1 MQSKTLK
8 TRFIR
13 SLPGRIRIEIYKLK
27 YNKNM
32 ANLILDRFS
41 QAEGIYQV
49 SPSISTGRAL
59 ITFDINKTSLHNI
72 CKIIQLIEEQ
82 VTKRKKSSTNNSD
95 EKKELIDCSSSVVS
109 RNNDTVHRKKD
120 EGVPLPLAL
129 SVVGLG
135 AFGIKQLFMGRSAL
149 ARSPGLFYVSGA
161 LSVVTGYPFLK
172 RGFKK
177 MVASKKVNSDLVLG
191 VGTLALA
198 LAREN
203 IVVLA
208 GLSLLNYLNWKRSQA
223 NINEENEA
231 YKENLLSPEIKAYS
245 EKQSKWGMIFGG
257 ATWAFTRNPL
267 RGMAVLLAAN
277 PKPAVS
283 SAEYAWRQGDLVA
296 RERGY
301 VIPSGG
307 SLSQLS
313 RTKTIVLDDTS
324 RIFQASAEGMS
335 CISQDEHE
343 GQVWCTVASLIEKS
357 EHVWKEE
364 VVQRAAQTGR
374 TLRKAFEVQ
383 VENEGIK
390 GEIQGITSFFGSKDF
405 AERNGVDISAYELEA
420 KRLEKEGFQV
430 QYVAKNKECLGL
442 LVGSK
447 VTIIPEFKEVVNG
460 LHENKWSIG
469 VLQNSLHV
477 NRSILSH
484 YGVDDSWQQGDAV
497 ERVKLLRSNGEEVLF
512 ATDQNTDFPSI
523 SFEEIKN
530 ISQSTAY
537 ANRINML
544 VNEHFRAAK
553 VWNVV
558 GEMLAVWS
566 IFTAP
571 VIALFANALSLT
583 FLSRAKRMSEKIFS
597 YGELSK
603 MDSSQPKVI
612 PAKQDQIPWYTF
624 NQEKVMNRLQVEK
637 QYGLSNAQVNMRK
650 EEYGMNQIEPKPSV
664 PWIVSFMGQFKEFTS
679 LILLGA
685 AGLSVISGGWFDG
698 LAMGTILVVNA
709 IIGTLQERKA
719 EKVVEALNQFRAPIC
734 KVIREEAEI
743 EISSSELVPGDIVCL
758 EAGDRV
764 PADLRVVNSWN
775 LEINEAMLTGES
787 LPVEKKADAVLE
799 ECSLAERNNMLFM
812 GTSVTRGKAVA
823 IVVETGMRT
832 EMGYMISLM
841 KGEETEPTPLQQK
854 VTSISKTFIK
864 GAFVAGG
871 LVLVAGLL
879 RGLPITQMITTSVA
893 LTASAVP
900 EGLPIMITIALSA
913 GIFRM
918 QKQNALVRKLSSLE
932 TLGRTTVIC
941 SDKTGTLTKNEMTVK
956 VIATPNRL
964 WSVTGDGYEPVGTIA
979 DVTSSKVAAAVD
991 TEIEEAIYHKTEN
1004 VPLEN
1009 PDLAR
1014 ILQIGVLCNNSKLEQ
1029 EDDLW
1034 VVKGDPTEGALLSL
1048 ASKAGALQEGMASFE
1063 RHHEEPFDSETKI
1076 MSVVCK
1082 ESNAEELYK
1091 FSKGSV
1097 EAILT
1102 RCKWYQDN
1110 GQIYPLCDKQK
1121 EVILQ
1126 QNEEFAKQ
1134 ALRVL
1139 GFAYSNGES
1148 DDLTFVGLVGMID
1161 PPKPE
1166 VEESIREAIELGVKP
1181 VMITGDHPTTAI
1193 SIAKQTGIWNRED
1206 RVLTGLEIDNM
1217 TDEELKEVVK
1227 STSVF
1232 ARVTPAH
1239 KLRIVT
1245 AFQSDGQ
1252 IVAMTGDGVND
1263 TPAIKK
1269 ANIGIAMG
1277 QTGTE
1282 VTKEAADLILKKDHF
1297 GSIVEG
1303 VKEGRT
1309 IIGNI
1314 RKAVGCL
1321 LTGNLAEV
1329 LVTSAAVI
1337 AGMPIPLVPIQILL
1351 MNLITDALPA
1361 MILAVNPGNKTKQT
1375 KRQDIVDKDLYKK
1388 VITRGVLLGVGSLA
1402 VFGISLAVGVPLP
1415 VAQTSAFAALVA
1427 GQLIQTFSWRQEG
1440 SEETIRDW
1448 SKDRFFIT
1456 ALGTS
1461 WLVLLSAIYVPPL
1474 ARIFHTVP
1482 LTLTQWIPVLLVAGT
1497 VSQIAKPIINL
1508 VSYKNTDLV
1517 KPVVSESALL
1527 KTV

>member
-1 MQSKTLK
+1 MQSKSLK
-8 TRFIR
+8 PRFIR

-27 YNKNM
+27 YNMNL
-32 ANLILDRFS
+32 ANLIVERFRDV
-41 QAEGIYQV
+41 EGIYRV

-59 ITFDINKTSLHNI
+59 ITYDINKTSLHTI
-72 CKIIQLIEEQ
+72 CEIIKLLEEQITKNNNLNNIEE
-82 VTKRKKSSTNNSD
+82 TKKVEDS
-95 EKKELIDCSSSVVS
+95 SSSVIS
-109 RNNDTVHRKKD
+109 YEKKG

-191 VGTLALA
+191 IGTLALA

-208 GLSLLNYLNWKRSQA
+208 GLSLLNYLNWKRSQV
-223 NINEENEA
+223 NINEETA
-231 YKENLLSPEIKAYS
+231 SYKERILSPEIKTYS
-245 EKQSKWGMIFGG
+245 EKQSKWGMLFGG

-301 VIPSGG
+301 VIPNEG

-313 RTKTIVLDDTS
+313 RTRTIVFDDVS
-324 RIFQASAEGMS
+324 RIFRNENEEIS
-335 CISQDEHE
+335 CVSEDE
-343 GQVWCTVASLIEKS
+343 GQVLCTAASLLEKS
-357 EHVWKEE
+357 EHDWKGE
-364 VVQRAAQTGR
+364 VVQRAKQTGR
-374 TLRKAFEVQ
+374 TLRKAFDVEV
-383 VENEGIK
+383 NGEGIK
-390 GEIQGITSFFGSKDF
+390 GEIQGIRSFAGSKEF
-405 AERNGVDISAYELEA
+405 VERNGVDISLYELEA
-420 KRLEKEGFQV
+420 KRLSEEGFTV
-430 QYVAKNKECLGL
+430 QFIAKDQKCLGL

-447 VTIIPEFKEVVNG
+447 ITIVPEFTNIFHKLN
-460 LHENKWSIG
+460 ENKCAIA
-469 VLQNSLHV
+469 VMNNSLNMNESV
-477 NRSILSH
+477 LTQ
-484 YGVDDSWQQGDAV
+484 YGIDTSWQHSDVV
-497 ERVKLLRSNGEEVLF
+497 ERVERIRLNGEEVLF
-512 ATDQNTDFPSI
+512 VCEEKIEFPSI
-523 SFEEIKN
+523 SHYEMKN
-530 ISQSTAY
+530 VFQSMAY
-537 ANRINML
+537 AKRIDLL
-544 VNEHFRAAK
+544 VKEHFRVAK
-553 VWNVV
+553 MWNIA

-571 VIALFANALSLT
+571 VIALLANALSLT
-583 FLSRAKRMSEKIFS
+583 FLSRAKRVSEKIFS
-597 YGELSK
+597 NEEIVNRNESAAREPSMK
-603 MDSSQPKVI
+603 
-612 PAKQDQIPWYTF
+612 WYTLS
-624 NQEKVMNRLQVEK
+624 QEDVINELQVEK
-637 QYGLSNAQVNMRK
+637 QQGLSDREVQIRQEK
-650 EEYGMNQIEPKPSV
+650 YGMNRMEPKQSV
-664 PWIVSFMGQFKEFTS
+664 PWMMSFMGQFKEFTS

-685 AGLSVISGGWFDG
+685 AGLSVLSGGVFDG
-698 LAMGTILVVNA
+698 LAMGTILIVNA
-709 IIGTLQERKA
+709 VIGTLQERKA
-719 EKVVEALNQFRAPIC
+719 EKVVEALNQFRAPNC
-734 KVIREEAEI
+734 TVIREGEEVEI
-743 EISSSELVPGDIVCL
+743 ASSELVPGDIVCL
-758 EAGDRV
+758 QAGDRV
-764 PADLRVVNSWN
+764 PADLRTIHSWN
-775 LEINEAMLTGES
+775 LEVNEAMLTGES
-787 LPVEKKADAVLE
+787 LPVEKKEDAIGE

-812 GTSVTRGKAVA
+812 GTSVTRGKARAV
-823 IVVETGMRT
+823 VVETGMST

-871 LVLVAGLL
+871 IVLVAGLL
-879 RGLPITQMITTSVA
+879 RGLPIAQMITTSVA

-956 VIATPNRL
+956 VIATPNRV
-964 WSVTGDGYEPVGTIA
+964 WSVSGDGYEPVGKIS
-979 DVTSSKVAAAVD
+979 DVTSSKVAAAV
-991 TEIEEAIYHKTEN
+991 EMEVEEVTYQESEKT
-1004 VPLEN
+1004 PLDN
-1009 PDLAR
+1009 PDLVR
-1014 ILQIGVLCNNSKLEQ
+1014 VLQISVLCNNSKLEQ
-1029 EDDLW
+1029 EENQW
-1034 VVKGDPTEGALLSL
+1034 IVKGDPTEGALLSL
-1048 ASKAGALQEGMASFE
+1048 ASKAGVSHEDMKAFE
-1063 RHHEEPFDSETKI
+1063 RQHEEPFDSETKI

-1082 ESNAEELYK
+1082 ENESIYK

-1102 RCKWYQDN
+1102 RCKWYQHN
-1110 GQIYPLCDKQK
+1110 GEIYPLCEQEK

-1126 QNEEFAKQ
+1126 QNESFAEQ

-1139 GFAYSNGES
+1139 GFAYRDGEQ
-1148 DDLTFVGLVGMID
+1148 DDLIFVGLVGMID

-1166 VEESIREAIELGVKP
+1166 VEDSIREAIELGVKP

-1193 SIAKQTGIWNRED
+1193 SIAKQTGIWNRD
-1206 RVLTGLEIDNM
+1206 DCVLTGIEIDNL
-1217 TDEELKEVVK
+1217 TDEELRTIVK
-1227 STSVF
+1227 NTSVF

-1245 AFQSDGQ
+1245 AYQADGQ

-1269 ANIGIAMG
+1269 ANVGIAMG

-1375 KRQDIVDKDLYKK
+1375 KRQDIVDKELYKK
-1388 VITRGVLLGVGSLA
+1388 VVTRGILLGAGSLTL
-1402 VFGISLAVGVPLP
+1402 FGMSLAAGVPLV

-1440 SEETIRDW
+1440 SDETMRDW
-1448 SKDRFFIT
+1448 SKDRFFVT

-1461 WLVLLSAIYVPPL
+1461 WLVLLSAIYVPPF

-1482 LTLTQWIPVLLVAGT
+1482 LTLMQWIPVLLVAGT
-1497 VSQIAKPIINL
+1497 VSQISKPIINL
-1508 VSYKNTDLV
+1508 ISYKNDDST
-1517 KPVVSESALL
+1517 KPVVNELALL

>member
-8 TRFIR
+8 ARFIR

-27 YNKNM
+27 YNMNM
-32 ANLILDRFS
+32 ANLIVERFRDV
-41 QAEGIYQV
+41 EGIYQV

-59 ITFDINKTSLHNI
+59 IIYDINKTSLHTI
-72 CKIIQLIEEQ
+72 CEIIQLLEEQ
-82 VTKRKKSSTNNSD
+82 ITKNNNLNNIEKTKKVEDSSSSEVSY
-95 EKKELIDCSSSVVS
+95 EKKG
-109 RNNDTVHRKKD
+109 
-120 EGVPLPLAL
+120 EGVPIPLAL

-135 AFGIKQLFMGRSAL
+135 AFGIKQLFMGRSTL
-149 ARSPGLFYVSGA
+149 ARSPGLFYASGA

-191 VGTLALA
+191 IGTLALA

-208 GLSLLNYLNWKRSQA
+208 GLGLLNYLNWKRSQVKIDDA
-223 NINEENEA
+223 YEER
-231 YKENLLSPEIKAYS
+231 LLPPEIKAYS
-245 EKQSKWGMIFGG
+245 EKQSKWGMLFGG

-301 VIPSGG
+301 LIPNEG

-313 RTKTIVLDDTS
+313 RTRTIVFDDTS
-324 RIFQASAEGMS
+324 RIFHKEEVETN
-335 CISQDEHE
+335 CISQDGDE
-343 GQVWCTVASLIEKS
+343 GQVWCTAASLLEKS
-357 EHVWKEE
+357 EYEWNDE
-364 VVQRAAQTGR
+364 VVQKAKQTGR
-374 TLRKAFEVQ
+374 TLRRAFEVE
-383 VENEGIK
+383 VDDEGIK
-390 GEIQGITSFFGSKDF
+390 GEIQGIPSFVGSKVF
-405 AERNGVDISAYELEA
+405 VERNGVDTSTYELEA
-420 KRLEKEGFQV
+420 KRLSKEGFNV
-430 QYVAKNKECLGL
+430 HFVAKGQKCLGL

-447 VTIIPEFKEVVNG
+447 IAIVPEFADIFHELN
-460 LHENKWSIG
+460 ENKWTIA
-469 VLQNSLHV
+469 VMKNSLNMNHSV
-477 NRSILSH
+477 LSQ
-484 YGVDDSWQQGDAV
+484 YGIDTSWQHSDVTKRV
-497 ERVKLLRSNGEEVLF
+497 ENIRASGEEVLF
-512 ATDQNTDFPSI
+512 VCEDNSEFPSVPPH
-523 SFEEIKN
+523 ETKN
-530 ISQSTAY
+530 IFQSKAY
-537 ANRINML
+537 AKRIDML
-544 VNEHFRAAK
+544 VKEHFRVAK
-553 VWNVV
+553 MWNIA

-571 VIALFANALSLT
+571 VIALMANALSLT
-583 FLSRAKRMSEKIFS
+583 FLSRAKRVSEKIFS
-597 YGELSK
+597 NKELLNVKHSIAKETSSK
-603 MDSSQPKVI
+603 
-612 PAKQDQIPWYTF
+612 WYTLS
-624 NQEKVMNRLQVEK
+624 QEDVMNDLQVEK
-637 QYGLSNAQVNMRK
+637 QQGLSDREVQVRQEK
-650 EEYGMNQIEPKPSV
+650 YGMNRIEPKQSIS
-664 PWIVSFMGQFKEFTS
+664 WIVSFMGQFKEFTS

-685 AGLSVISGGWFDG
+685 AGLSVLSGGVFDG
-698 LAMGTILVVNA
+698 LAMGTILIVNA
-709 IIGTLQERKA
+709 VIGTLQERKA
-719 EKVVEALNQFRAPIC
+719 EKVVEALNQFRAPNC
-734 KVIREEAEI
+734 TVIREGEEVEI
-743 EISSSELVPGDIVCL
+743 ASSELVPGDIVCL
-758 EAGDRV
+758 QAGDRV
-764 PADLRVVNSWN
+764 PADLRVMHSWN
-775 LEINEAMLTGES
+775 LEVNEAMLTGES
-787 LPVEKKADAVLE
+787 LPVEKKVNAIE
-799 ECSLAERNNMLFM
+799 ECSLAERNNMVFM
-812 GTSVTRGKAVA
+812 GTSVTRGKARA
-823 IVVETGMRT
+823 IVVETGMGT
-832 EMGYMISLM
+832 EMGYMISLI

-871 LVLVAGLL
+871 IVLVAGLL

-956 VIATPNRL
+956 VIATPNRV
-964 WSVTGDGYEPVGTIA
+964 WSVSGNGYEPVGTIS
-979 DVTSSKVAAAVD
+979 DVTSSKVAAAV
-991 TEIEEAIYHKTEN
+991 EMEVEEATYHESEKT
-1004 VPLEN
+1004 PLEH
-1009 PDLAR
+1009 PDLIR
-1014 ILQIGVLCNNSKLEQ
+1014 VLQISVLCNNSKLEQ
-1029 EDDLW
+1029 EDDQW
-1034 VVKGDPTEGALLSL
+1034 IVKGDPTEGALLSL
-1048 ASKAGALQEGMASFE
+1048 ASKAGVSHEGMTSFE

-1082 ESNAEELYK
+1082 ENEAIYK

-1102 RCKWYQDN
+1102 RCKWYQHN
-1110 GQIYPLCDKQK
+1110 GEIYPLGDKEK

-1126 QNEEFAKQ
+1126 QNEEFAEQ

-1139 GFAYSNGES
+1139 GFAYSDGEN
-1148 DDLTFVGLVGMID
+1148 DDLIFVGLVGMID

-1193 SIAKQTGIWNRED
+1193 SIAKQTGIWNRDD
-1206 RVLTGLEIDNM
+1206 RVLTGIEIDSL

-1227 STSVF
+1227 NTSVF

-1239 KLRIVT
+1239 KLRIVI
-1245 AFQSDGQ
+1245 AYQDDGQ

-1329 LVTSAAVI
+1329 LVTSVAVI

-1375 KRQDIVDKDLYKK
+1375 KRQDIVDKELYKK
-1388 VITRGVLLGVGSLA
+1388 VVTRGILLGAGSLA
-1402 VFGISLAVGVPLP
+1402 LFGVSLAAGVPLA

-1440 SEETIRDW
+1440 SDETMRDW
-1448 SKDRFFIT
+1448 SKDRFFVT

-1461 WLVLLSAIYVPPL
+1461 WLVLLSAIYVPPF

-1482 LTLTQWIPVLLVAGT
+1482 LTLMQWIPVLLVAGT
-1497 VSQIAKPIINL
+1497 VSQISKPIINL
-1508 VSYKNTDLV
+1508 ISYKNDDSE
-1517 KPVVSESALL
+1517 KPVVNELALL

>member
-1 MQSKTLK
+1 MQSKLLK

-27 YNKNM
+27 YNLDM
-32 ANLILDRFS
+32 ANLIVERFRDV
-41 QAEGIYQV
+41 EGIYQV

-59 ITFDINKTSLHNI
+59 ITYDINKTSLHTV
-72 CKIIQLIEEQ
+72 CEIIKLLEEQTTKNTNFNNIEE
-82 VTKRKKSSTNNSD
+82 TKKAEDS
-95 EKKELIDCSSSVVS
+95 SSSVIS
-109 RNNDTVHRKKD
+109 YEKKG

-129 SVVGLG
+129 SVAGLG

-149 ARSPGLFYVSGA
+149 ARSPGLFYLSGA
-161 LSVVTGYPFLK
+161 LSVLTGYPFLK

-191 VGTLALA
+191 IGTLALA

-223 NINEENEA
+223 NINEETDS
-231 YKENLLSPEIKAYS
+231 YKERILSPEIKAYS
-245 EKQSKWGMIFGG
+245 EKQSKWGMLFGG

-301 VIPSGG
+301 LIPNEG

-313 RTKTIVLDDTS
+313 RTRTIVFDDVS
-324 RIFQASAEGMS
+324 RIFCHEEAEIS
-335 CISQDEHE
+335 CISEDE
-343 GQVWCTVASLIEKS
+343 GQVWCTAASLLEKS
-357 EHVWKEE
+357 GHDWKEE
-364 VVQRAAQTGR
+364 VVQRAKQTGR
-374 TLRKAFEVQ
+374 TLRKAFEIEVDD
-383 VENEGIK
+383 EGIK
-390 GEIQGITSFFGSKDF
+390 GDIQGIPSFIGSKVF
-405 AERNGVDISAYELEA
+405 VQRNGVDISAYELEA
-420 KRLEKEGFQV
+420 KGLGKEGFNV
-430 QYVAKNKECLGL
+430 QFVAKGKKCVGL

-447 VTIIPEFKEVVNG
+447 MTITPEFTEIMKELG
-460 LHENKWSIG
+460 ENQWKFA

-477 NRSILSH
+477 NHSVLSQH
-484 YGVDDSWQQGDAV
+484 GIDASWQHSDVV
-497 ERVKLLRSNGEEVLF
+497 ERVERIRSDGEEVLF
-512 ATDQNTDFPSI
+512 VCEDNIEFPSV
-523 SFEEIKN
+523 SYYEMKN
-530 ISQSTAY
+530 IFQSIAY
-537 ANRINML
+537 AKQIDLL
-544 VNEHFRAAK
+544 VKEHFRVAK
-553 VWNVV
+553 IWNIA

-571 VIALFANALSLT
+571 IIALMANALSLT
-583 FLSRAKRMSEKIFS
+583 FLSRAKRVSEKIFS
-597 YGELSK
+597 NKKLLNMNHSVARETSTKWYALSQE
-603 MDSSQPKVI
+603 DVI
-612 PAKQDQIPWYTF
+612 KD
-624 NQEKVMNRLQVEK
+624 LQVEK
-637 QYGLSNAQVNMRK
+637 QQGLSAREVQMRQEK
-650 EEYGMNQIEPKPSV
+650 YGMNRIEPKQSV

-685 AGLSVISGGWFDG
+685 AGLSVLSGGVFDG

-709 IIGTLQERKA
+709 VIGTLQERKA
-719 EKVVEALNQFRAPIC
+719 EKVVEALNQFRAPNCI
-734 KVIREEAEI
+734 VTREGEEI
-743 EISSSELVPGDIVCL
+743 EVASSELVPGDVVCL
-758 EAGDRV
+758 QAGDRV
-764 PADLRVVNSWN
+764 PADLRIIDSWN
-775 LEINEAMLTGES
+775 LEVNEAMLTGES
-787 LPVEKKADAVLE
+787 LPVEKKVDAVGE
-799 ECSLAERNNMLFM
+799 ECSLAEQNNMLFM
-812 GTSVTRGKAVA
+812 GTSVTRGKARA
-823 IVVETGMRT
+823 IVVETGMST

-871 LVLVAGLL
+871 IVLVAGLL

-956 VIATPNRL
+956 VIATPNRI
-964 WSVTGDGYEPVGTIA
+964 WSVSGDGYEPVGTIS
-979 DVTSSKVAAAVD
+979 DVTSSKVAAAV
-991 TEIEEAIYHKTEN
+991 EMEVEEATYHESEKT
-1004 VPLEN
+1004 PLEH
-1009 PDLAR
+1009 PDFVR
-1014 ILQIGVLCNNSKLEQ
+1014 VLQISVLCNNSKLEH
-1029 EDDLW
+1029 EDDQW
-1034 VVKGDPTEGALLSL
+1034 IVKGDPTEGALLSF
-1048 ASKAGALQEGMASFE
+1048 ASKAGVSYKDMASFE

-1082 ESNAEELYK
+1082 ENESLYK

-1102 RCKWYQDN
+1102 RCKWYQHN
-1110 GQIYPLCDKQK
+1110 GEIYPLCDKEK

-1126 QNEEFAKQ
+1126 QNEGFAEQ

-1139 GFAYSNGES
+1139 GFAYSNVEN
-1148 DDLTFVGLVGMID
+1148 DDLIFVGLVGMID

-1193 SIAKQTGIWNRED
+1193 SIAKQTGIWNRDD
-1206 RVLTGLEIDNM
+1206 RVLTGVEIDNV
-1217 TDEELKEVVK
+1217 TDEQLKEIVK
-1227 STSVF
+1227 NTSVF

-1239 KLRIVT
+1239 KLRIV
-1245 AFQSDGQ
+1245 AAYQADGQ

-1375 KRQDIVDKDLYKK
+1375 KRQDIVDKELYKK
-1388 VITRGVLLGVGSLA
+1388 VVTRGILLGAGSLA
-1402 VFGISLAVGVPLP
+1402 LFGMSLAVGVPLA

-1440 SEETIRDW
+1440 SDETMRDW
-1448 SKDRFFIT
+1448 SKDRFFVT

-1461 WLVLLSAIYVPPL
+1461 WLVLLSAIYVPPF
-1474 ARIFHTVP
+1474 ARIFHTAP
-1482 LTLTQWIPVLLVAGT
+1482 LTFMQWVPVLFVAGT
-1497 VSQIAKPIINL
+1497 VSQISKPIIKL
-1508 VSYKNTDLV
+1508 ISYKNDDSKKLV
-1517 KPVVSESALL
+1517 VNELALL

>member
-1 MQSKTLK
+1 MQSKSLK
-8 TRFIR
+8 ARFIR

-27 YNKNM
+27 YNMNM
-32 ANLILDRFS
+32 ANLIVERFRDV
-41 QAEGIYQV
+41 EGIYQV

-59 ITFDINKTSLHNI
+59 ITYDINKTSLHTI
-72 CKIIQLIEEQ
+72 CEIIQLLEEQ
-82 VTKRKKSSTNNSD
+82 ITKNNNINNIEKTKKVEDSSSSEVSC
-95 EKKELIDCSSSVVS
+95 EKKG
-109 RNNDTVHRKKD
+109 
-120 EGVPLPLAL
+120 EGVPIPLAL

-135 AFGIKQLFMGRSAL
+135 AFGLKQLFMGRSIL
-149 ARSPGLFYVSGA
+149 ARSPGLFYASGA

-191 VGTLALA
+191 IGTLALA

-208 GLSLLNYLNWKRSQA
+208 GLSLLNYLNWKRSQVKIDDA
-223 NINEENEA
+223 YEER
-231 YKENLLSPEIKAYS
+231 LLPPEIKAYS
-245 EKQSKWGMIFGG
+245 EKQSKWGMLFGG

-301 VIPSGG
+301 LIPNEG

-313 RTKTIVLDDTS
+313 RTRTIVFDDTS
-324 RIFQASAEGMS
+324 RIFYKEEVEIN
-335 CISQDEHE
+335 CISQDGDE
-343 GQVWCTVASLIEKS
+343 GHVWCTAASLLEKS
-357 EHVWKEE
+357 EYEWKDE
-364 VVQRAAQTGR
+364 VVQKAKQTGR
-374 TLRKAFEVQ
+374 TLRRAFEVE
-383 VENEGIK
+383 VDDEGIK
-390 GEIQGITSFFGSKDF
+390 AEIQGIPSFVGSKVF
-405 AERNGVDISAYELEA
+405 AERNGVDTSTYELEA
-420 KRLEKEGFQV
+420 KRLSKEGFNV
-430 QYVAKNKECLGL
+430 HFVAKGQKCLGL

-447 VTIIPEFKEVVNG
+447 IVIVPEFADIFHE
-460 LHENKWSIG
+460 LDENKWTIA
-469 VLQNSLHV
+469 VMQNSLNV
-477 NRSILSH
+477 NHSVLTQ
-484 YGVDDSWQQGDAV
+484 YGIDASWQHSDVTKRV
-497 ERVKLLRSNGEEVLF
+497 ENIRASGEEVLF
-512 ATDQNTDFPSI
+512 VCEDNSEFPSVPPH
-523 SFEEIKN
+523 EMKN
-530 ISQSTAY
+530 IFQSKAY
-537 ANRINML
+537 AKRIDML
-544 VNEHFRAAK
+544 VKEHFRVAK
-553 VWNVV
+553 MWNIA

-571 VIALFANALSLT
+571 VIALMANALSLT
-583 FLSRAKRMSEKIFS
+583 FLSRAKRVSEKIFS
-597 YGELSK
+597 NKELLNVKHS
-603 MDSSQPKVI
+603 I
-612 PAKQDQIPWYTF
+612 AKKTSTKWYTLS
-624 NQEKVMNRLQVEK
+624 QEDVINDLQVEK
-637 QYGLSNAQVNMRK
+637 QQGLSGREVQVRQEK
-650 EEYGMNQIEPKPSV
+650 YGMNRMEPKQSI

-685 AGLSVISGGWFDG
+685 AGLSVLSGGVFDG

-709 IIGTLQERKA
+709 VIGTLQERKA
-719 EKVVEALNQFRAPIC
+719 EKVVEALNQFRAPNC
-734 KVIREEAEI
+734 TVIREGEEVEVA
-743 EISSSELVPGDIVCL
+743 SSELVPGDIVCL
-758 EAGDRV
+758 QAGDRV
-764 PADLRVVNSWN
+764 PADLRVMHAWN
-775 LEINEAMLTGES
+775 LEVNEAMLTGES
-787 LPVEKKADAVLE
+787 LPVEKKVNAIEE
-799 ECSLAERNNMLFM
+799 ECSLAERNNMIFM
-812 GTSVTRGKAVA
+812 GTSVTRGKARA
-823 IVVETGMRT
+823 IVVETGMST

-871 LVLVAGLL
+871 IVLVAGLL

-918 QKQNALVRKLSSLE
+918 QKKNALVRKLSSLE

-956 VIATPNRL
+956 VIATPNRV
-964 WSVTGDGYEPVGTIA
+964 WSVSGNGYEPVGTIS
-979 DVTSSKVAAAVD
+979 DVTSSKVAAAV
-991 TEIEEAIYHKTEN
+991 EMEVEETTYHESEKT
-1004 VPLEN
+1004 PLEN
-1009 PDLAR
+1009 PDLTR
-1014 ILQIGVLCNNSKLEQ
+1014 VLQISVLCNNSKLEQ
-1029 EDDLW
+1029 EDDQW
-1034 VVKGDPTEGALLSL
+1034 IVKGDPTEGALLSL
-1048 ASKAGALQEGMASFE
+1048 ASKAGVSHEDMTTFE

-1076 MSVVCK
+1076 MSVICK
-1082 ESNAEELYK
+1082 ENEAMYK

-1102 RCKWYQDN
+1102 RCKWYQHN
-1110 GQIYPLCDKQK
+1110 GEIYPLCDKEK

-1139 GFAYSNGES
+1139 GFAYSDGETN
-1148 DDLTFVGLVGMID
+1148 DLIFVGLVGMID

-1193 SIAKQTGIWNRED
+1193 SIAKQTGIWNRDD
-1206 RVLTGLEIDNM
+1206 RVLTGIEIDNL
-1217 TDEELKEVVK
+1217 TDEELKEIVK
-1227 STSVF
+1227 NTSVF

-1245 AFQSDGQ
+1245 AYQADGQ

-1329 LVTSAAVI
+1329 LVTSVAVI

-1375 KRQDIVDKDLYKK
+1375 KRQDIVDKELYKK
-1388 VITRGVLLGVGSLA
+1388 VVTRGILLGVGSLA
-1402 VFGISLAVGVPLP
+1402 LFGVSLAVGVPLA

-1440 SEETIRDW
+1440 SDETMRDW
-1448 SKDRFFIT
+1448 SKDRFFVT

-1461 WLVLLSAIYVPPL
+1461 WLVLLSAIYVPPF

-1482 LTLTQWIPVLLVAGT
+1482 LTFMQWIPILLVAGT
-1497 VSQIAKPIINL
+1497 VSQISKPIINL
-1508 VSYKNTDLV
+1508 ISYENDDSE
-1517 KPVVSESALL
+1517 KPVVNELALL
-1527 KTV
+1527 NTV